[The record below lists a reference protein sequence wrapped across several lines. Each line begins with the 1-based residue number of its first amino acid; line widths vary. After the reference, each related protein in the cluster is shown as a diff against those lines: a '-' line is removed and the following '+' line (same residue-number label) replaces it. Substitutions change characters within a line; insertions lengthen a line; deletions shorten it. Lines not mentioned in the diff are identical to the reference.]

1 MLSFVHYV
9 PQVELAGMD
18 MEESSKASLFAEI
31 QVLQKLHHK
40 NIMSF
45 HNWWY
50 NEKNRTI
57 NCRS

>member
-1 MLSFVHYV
+1 MSVAHNG

-31 QVLQKLHHK
+31 QVLQQLHHK

-45 HNWWY
+45 HDWWY

-57 NCRS
+57 NCGS